1 MSPGRFSRKSLA
13 LLVLVLVAG
22 LLLATRPDRSAPP
35 AEPVPLAVAVTEV
48 AQRDLQPTEAVT
60 GRLLPARR
68 VTLRNQV
75 AGTVRERPVV
85 AGQPVAAGSPLLVL
99 DDADYRDALV
109 EARAAL
115 ELERESG
122 ARDRELLAL
131 ARRNLELQEAEVR
144 RQESLVGRSLVAQSR
159 LDQARAQAVQL
170 ASEVARLEAAVA
182 ASETRV
188 RLQQARLQRAERDLA
203 RTRITAPFDGQVNHF
218 LVEPGD
224 YLAVNTAV
232 ADFVDVAELNLRIDV
247 RGAVARGLALG
258 QAVAVTVNGRGA
270 SGRVHSLQTD
280 PDERTLTHAV
290 EIRLP
295 GGVARPGDWARA
307 VLPLAA
313 LDDALVVPVTAVLR
327 EEGRAFLFE
336 VDAGRVRRVEV
347 TTGPRV
353 GDLQVIEQGVA
364 AGTPVVARDV
374 AALADGLPVTPL
386 APDA

>member
-1 MSPGRFSRKSLA
+1 MSPGRFSRKSLV
-13 LLVLVLVAG
+13 LLALVLVAG
-22 LLLATRPDRSAPP
+22 LLLATRPDRSVPP
-35 AEPVPLAVAVTEV
+35 AEPAPLAVTVVEV
-48 AQRDLQPTEAVT
+48 AQRDLRPTETLT

-75 AGTVRERPVV
+75 AGRVRERPAV
-85 AGQPVAAGSPLLVL
+85 AGQPVTAGAPLLVL
-99 DDADYRDALV
+99 DDADYRDALA

-115 ELERESG
+115 ELERASG
-122 ARDRELLAL
+122 ARDRELLVL
-131 ARRNLELQEAEVR
+131 ARRRLALQQAEVR
-144 RQESLVGRSLVAQSR
+144 RQASLVGRSLVAQSR
-159 LDQARAQAVQL
+159 LDQTRAQAVQL

-203 RTRITAPFDGQVNHF
+203 RTRIKAPFDGRVNRF
-218 LVEPGD
+218 LAEPGD
-224 YLAVNTAV
+224 YLAVNSR
-232 ADFVDVAELNLRIDV
+232 VAEYIDAARLKLRVDV

-258 QAVAVTVNGRGA
+258 QAVAVTVNGRSA

-295 GGVARPGDWARA
+295 GSVARPGDWARV
-307 VLPLAA
+307 VLPLAP
-313 LDDALVVPVTAVLR
+313 LDDVLVVPVTAVLR
-327 EEGRAFLFE
+327 EEGHAFLFE

-347 TTGPRV
+347 TAGPRV
-353 GDLQVIEQGVA
+353 GDLQVIEQGVT

-374 AALADGLPVTPL
+374 AALADGLPVTLL